1 MRVIPLISLM
11 VVAAA
16 PAAHAE
22 DDWQLLRNVA
32 VAGRQQALNGT
43 YLHQM
48 NGTLETFHI
57 AREGQGD
64 ATREKRTSL
73 DGPSRKSFARAMS
86 LPVSRRTR
94 GR

>member
-32 VAGRQQALNGT
+32 AAGRQQALNGT

-57 AREGQGD
+57 VRRAGRRYAGKADVAGQ
-64 ATREKRTSL
+64 
-73 DGPSRKSFARAMS
+73 
-86 LPVSRRTR
+86 PVPGNHSQ
-94 GR
+94 GQ